1 MLGFFKTWRKT
12 PNSRLIRIRITVMKK
27 SSIALA
33 AAALAFAPALAQSAN
48 YFAPSEIYHGSG
60 VVLFQ
65 NKAEVAGYPNA
76 GFRIPAVAAGNGI
89 VIAATDVRYH
99 SGDYDLTSWGN
110 GTELHKT
117 HLGLKISYD
126 GGVNWTDLKTV
137 MAQDGVSENDFY
149 SLATDPAVVI
159 DQQND
164 TVFMF
169 GFRPNVQIVLG
180 TTGTNPENDVTNI
193 PTTQSTDFIMF
204 KSKDN
209 GQTWEKKNI
218 TDSILKQV
226 NVGNHTGKKYSVVFQ
241 GPGGGMVYQGKV
253 YVPIQAWATR
263 VDTGNGSIVSTSGFM
278 VSSDGGDTWEVSK
291 MIIPNVDAKI
301 NKTETK
307 AITSESNI
315 FYHKGKIRLAAK
327 NEDTNK
333 DADPR
338 ICYEYTQ
345 DAATGEWDWVRVKE
359 DFLPKG
365 VASIEGSTHS
375 LSDDVYIVAFSYD
388 TRNRVRPTL
397 MTNTGATIQLSDTYD
412 KGKGYTSITSDDN
425 NIYVMYEGVDDK
437 ILSQMFKAIDWK
449 HKDYAVLNTQMRN
462 RAIELNEIQDK
473 FSSGESFMSAS
484 YSPDLTEG
492 SIVGGSN
499 GIKGG
504 IFIRGNK
511 NVEED
516 MPTVAEYDV
525 FDVTLLA
532 GVEQEPF
539 KGALGTMMV
548 GYMNSA
554 IDYANGSENDVNS
567 FVAGYRLDYKNDY
580 FGVRS
585 GFNFMFSDNDLK
597 RNKNEGLGKTAR
609 FNSQSF
615 AISNELYKDLSLNDF
630 GDVEVSAGMVNTF
643 FKRDGFREVG
653 GEGTDPN
660 GQLGANNAI
669 LSDISLQ
676 SHELFV
682 KASWDSKPITLSDI
696 ASITFNSDL
705 KYAVDVADMD
715 KWREDYIS
723 FTAERTYHDIGE
735 LYSGRDGGI
744 FSAELGA
751 QLQLLKQ
758 INLSVKGVA
767 DSRGEFVG
775 KLEGKVSL

>member
-1 MLGFFKTWRKT
+1 
-12 PNSRLIRIRITVMKK
+12 MKK
-27 SSIALA
+27 SSLALA
-33 AAALAFAPALAQSAN
+33 AAALAFAPAIAHSAN

-169 GFRPNVQIVLG
+169 GFRPNVQIILG
-180 TTGTNPENDVTNI
+180 TTGKNPENDVINI

-226 NVGNHTGKKYSVVFQ
+226 NVGNPVGKKQYTAVFQ
-241 GPGGGMVYQGKV
+241 GPGGGMVYKGKV
-253 YVPIQAWATR
+253 YVPIQAWAT
-263 VDTGNGSIVSTSGFM
+263 DTNMGANPGSKQAVMTSGFM
-278 VSSDGGDTWEVSK
+278 VSEDGGENWTVSK
-291 MIIPNVDAKI
+291 MLIPSIED
-301 NKTETK
+301 KTSGANTMDK
-307 AITSESNI
+307 TSESNV
-315 FYHKGKIRLAAK
+315 FYHKGKIRLAVK
-327 NEDTNK
+327 NEQLRTYSEG
-333 DADPR
+333 R
-338 ICYEYTQ
+338 LCFEYTQ
-345 DAATGEWDWVRVKE
+345 DESGEWNWVKVE
-359 DFLPKG
+359 ENFLPTNIS
-365 VASIEGSTHS
+365 AIETSTHS
-375 LSDDVYIVAFSYD
+375 LTEDVYLVSYSID
-388 TRNRVRPTL
+388 VNNNNKRSDPVL
-397 MTNTGATIQLSDTYD
+397 ATNTGAKIQLASG
-412 KGKGYTSITSDDN
+412 KGRGYTSITSDDN
-425 NIYVMYEGVDDK
+425 NIYVMYEGVGEK

-449 HKDYAVLNTQMRN
+449 HKEYAVLNTQMRN

-484 YSPDLTEG
+484 YSSDLTEG
-492 SIVGGSN
+492 AIVGGSN
-499 GIKGG
+499 GLKGG

-532 GVEQEPF
+532 GVEQELF
-539 KGALGTMMV
+539 KGAHGTMMV

-682 KASWDSKPITLSDI
+682 KAAWDSKPIALSDI

-715 KWREDYIS
+715 KWKEDYIS

>member
-1 MLGFFKTWRKT
+1 HK
-12 PNSRLIRIRITVMKK
+12 IYITINV
-27 SSIALA
+27 
-33 AAALAFAPALAQSAN
+33 
-48 YFAPSEIYHGSG
+48 
-60 VVLFQ
+60 
-65 NKAEVAGYPNA
+65 
-76 GFRIPAVAAGNGI
+76 
-89 VIAATDVRYH
+89 
-99 SGDYDLTSWGN
+99 YDS
-110 GTELHKT
+110 
-117 HLGLKISYD
+117 
-126 GGVNWTDLKTV
+126 VC
-137 MAQDGVSENDFY
+137 
-149 SLATDPAVVI
+149 
-159 DQQND
+159 
-164 TVFMF
+164 
-169 GFRPNVQIVLG
+169 
-180 TTGTNPENDVTNI
+180 
-193 PTTQSTDFIMF
+193 
-204 KSKDN
+204 
-209 GQTWEKKNI
+209 QT
-218 TDSILKQV
+218 
-226 NVGNHTGKKYSVVFQ
+226 
-241 GPGGGMVYQGKV
+241 MV

-263 VDTGNGSIVSTSGFM
+263 VNTGTNSVVSTSGFM
-278 VSSDGGDTWEVSK
+278 VSSDGGETWEVSK
-291 MIIPNVDAKI
+291 MLIPNVDAKL
-301 NKTETK
+301 NNTEK
-307 AITSESNI
+307 KSITSESNI

-375 LSDDVYIVAFSYD
+375 LSEDVYLVAFSYD

-397 MTNTGATIQLSDTYD
+397 MTNTGATIQLSDTD
-412 KGKGYTSITSDDN
+412 AKGKGYTSITSDDN
-425 NIYVMYEGVDDK
+425 NIYVMYEGEGEK

-473 FSSGESFMSAS
+473 FSSGESFMSVS
-484 YSPDLTEG
+484 YSSDLTEG
-492 SIVGGSN
+492 AIVGGSN

-532 GVEQEPF
+532 GVERELF

-567 FVAGYRLDYKNDY
+567 FVAGYRMNYENDY

-682 KASWDSKPITLSDI
+682 KAAWDSKPIALSDI

-715 KWREDYIS
+715 KWKEDYIS

-775 KLEGKVSL
+775 KLEGKASL

>member
-1 MLGFFKTWRKT
+1 
-12 PNSRLIRIRITVMKK
+12 
-27 SSIALA
+27 
-33 AAALAFAPALAQSAN
+33 
-48 YFAPSEIYHGSG
+48 
-60 VVLFQ
+60 
-65 NKAEVAGYPNA
+65 
-76 GFRIPAVAAGNGI
+76 
-89 VIAATDVRYH
+89 
-99 SGDYDLTSWGN
+99 
-110 GTELHKT
+110 
-117 HLGLKISYD
+117 
-126 GGVNWTDLKTV
+126 
-137 MAQDGVSENDFY
+137 
-149 SLATDPAVVI
+149 
-159 DQQND
+159 
-164 TVFMF
+164 
-169 GFRPNVQIVLG
+169 
-180 TTGTNPENDVTNI
+180 
-193 PTTQSTDFIMF
+193 
-204 KSKDN
+204 
-209 GQTWEKKNI
+209 
-218 TDSILKQV
+218 
-226 NVGNHTGKKYSVVFQ
+226 
-241 GPGGGMVYQGKV
+241 
-253 YVPIQAWATR
+253 
-263 VDTGNGSIVSTSGFM
+263 
-278 VSSDGGDTWEVSK
+278 
-291 MIIPNVDAKI
+291 
-301 NKTETK
+301 
-307 AITSESNI
+307 
-315 FYHKGKIRLAAK
+315 
-327 NEDTNK
+327 
-333 DADPR
+333 
-338 ICYEYTQ
+338 
-345 DAATGEWDWVRVKE
+345 
-359 DFLPKG
+359 
-365 VASIEGSTHS
+365 
-375 LSDDVYIVAFSYD
+375 
-388 TRNRVRPTL
+388 
-397 MTNTGATIQLSDTYD
+397 
-412 KGKGYTSITSDDN
+412 
-425 NIYVMYEGVDDK
+425 
-437 ILSQMFKAIDWK
+437 MFKAIDWK

-473 FSSGESFMSAS
+473 FSSGESFMSVS
-484 YSPDLTEG
+484 YSSDLTEG

-499 GIKGG
+499 GLKGG

-532 GVEQEPF
+532 GVEHEPF

-567 FVAGYRLDYKNDY
+567 FVAGYRFDYKNDY

-597 RNKNEGLGKTAR
+597 RNKNEGLGKTAS

-669 LSDISLQ
+669 LSDIRLQ

-682 KASWDSKPITLSDI
+682 KAAWDSKPIALSDI

-705 KYAVDVADMD
+705 KYVVDVADMD
-715 KWREDYIS
+715 KWKEDYIS

-735 LYSGRDGGI
+735 IYSGRDGGI

-767 DSRGEFVG
+767 DSRGEVVG